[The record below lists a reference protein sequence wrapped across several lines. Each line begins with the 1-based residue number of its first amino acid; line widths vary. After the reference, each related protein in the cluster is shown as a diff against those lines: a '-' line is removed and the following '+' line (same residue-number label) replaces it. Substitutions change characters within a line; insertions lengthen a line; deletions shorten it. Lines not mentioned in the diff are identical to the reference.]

1 MIFTQAMPDLIDN
14 TVFKTDKENQDD
26 SRVNS
31 FFPER
36 NFLIYEKQDIQN
48 QNKHADINQ
57 RSILFQRIALSGK

>member
-1 MIFTQAMPDLIDN
+1 MIFTQAMPDLIDK

-36 NFLIYEKQDIQN
+36 NFLT
-48 QNKHADINQ
+48 INEQ
-57 RSILFQRIALSGK
+57 VRDFA